1 MIFLTVRARTRQDRK
16 SLLPARLAMAGSD
29 LAQEHRRA
37 AHASSNVRRLRVFTV
52 EKFCFK
58 AAVGVIE
65 PHLTLISLA
74 GLFFASRAQV
84 KANRRVFESEIF
96 TQLMN

>member
-1 MIFLTVRARTRQDRK
+1 VRALRWPEATLRK
-16 SLLPARLAMAGSD
+16 STGGRLMPQATFVAFGSS
-29 LAQEHRRA
+29 L
-37 AHASSNVRRLRVFTV
+37 S

-74 GLFFASRAQV
+74 GFFFASRAQV

>member
-1 MIFLTVRARTRQDRK
+1 
-16 SLLPARLAMAGSD
+16 MAGSD

-37 AHASSNVRRLRVFTV
+37 AHASSNVRRVRVFTV
-52 EKFCFK
+52 RKILLK
-58 AAVGVIE
+58 AAGVIE